1 MFHNQ
6 KHDKL
11 SIENSKDMMS
21 MPPLKKKRYLL
32 IFLLMVLVLF
42 LVIIGV
48 YWFIFRKNWS
58 KELYPVIHIEYG
70 EEITPEMLFQN
81 EIDLTNYQIDP
92 PLETIHEVGTY
103 TLKIMVNN
111 SSTQIRVIIED
122 SISPQVE
129 VQDLTRYIDEELPSK
144 EEFVTQVTEASE
156 YQILDYTV
164 NKTVGTHEIII
175 TVQDIHGNSTQ
186 KKATLTILEDK
197 EPPIFAGLTD
207 ITIEVGTTPDLYGGV
222 EAVDKRFGNVEFT
235 VDDQM
240 VDYQTPGRYTITYKA
255 KDQLG
260 NESVATRNI
269 QIKEK
274 AITYM
279 INNFPVYNQY
289 PNYPNGCE
297 SIALYNLLR
306 YYGVNVTPEEIVN
319 RLKKGDGPYW
329 NGNSLYGGNPEIEFV
344 GDPRDIHGYGVYQK
358 PIRDV
363 ANYYKS
369 GMIDYTGHSLN
380 EVLNLVKQSIPV
392 QVWVSINL
400 EDTKVCT
407 HWTYT
412 PTGETINW
420 ICNLHSVIIIGFNDN
435 NVYVSDSYTGKIE
448 EYSRT
453 QFEKMYNLF
462 GKRALYYPN

>member
-1 MFHNQ
+1 
-6 KHDKL
+6 
-11 SIENSKDMMS
+11 

-186 KKATLTILEDK
+186 KR
-197 EPPIFAGLTD
+197 P
-207 ITIEVGTTPDLYGGV
+207 
-222 EAVDKRFGNVEFT
+222 
-235 VDDQM
+235 
-240 VDYQTPGRYTITYKA
+240 
-255 KDQLG
+255 
-260 NESVATRNI
+260 
-269 QIKEK
+269 
-274 AITYM
+274 
-279 INNFPVYNQY
+279 
-289 PNYPNGCE
+289 
-297 SIALYNLLR
+297 
-306 YYGVNVTPEEIVN
+306 
-319 RLKKGDGPYW
+319 
-329 NGNSLYGGNPEIEFV
+329 
-344 GDPRDIHGYGVYQK
+344 H
-358 PIRDV
+358 
-363 ANYYKS
+363 
-369 GMIDYTGHSLN
+369 
-380 EVLNLVKQSIPV
+380 
-392 QVWVSINL
+392 
-400 EDTKVCT
+400 
-407 HWTYT
+407 
-412 PTGETINW
+412 
-420 ICNLHSVIIIGFNDN
+420 
-435 NVYVSDSYTGKIE
+435 
-448 EYSRT
+448 
-453 QFEKMYNLF
+453 
-462 GKRALYYPN
+462 